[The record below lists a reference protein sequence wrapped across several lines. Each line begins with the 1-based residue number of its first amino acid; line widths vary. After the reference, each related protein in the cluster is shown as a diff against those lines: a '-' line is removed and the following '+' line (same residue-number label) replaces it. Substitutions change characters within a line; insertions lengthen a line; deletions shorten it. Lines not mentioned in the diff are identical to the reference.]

1 MKTAGDKPGFTVFSP
16 AMVKRNDTMKH
27 AAMLALLCGVGLL
40 SYLATTFTISE
51 ATEKPERPAQTTKP
65 RFSAQHDPALKT
77 KTGERTK
84 NGRLDMAAINDGA
97 LPNQRVIVFK
107 DKAALEAFLAKLGDG
122 VNLLGRLD
130 KLNALHV
137 GFGNEDDLLA
147 MLDGTE
153 ETGMVYP
160 VNIPEIGAGAQAG
173 AAPLGNGLL
182 DWLGVAGDNSLWG
195 KGVKIAIL
203 DTGIA
208 DHIAFKNAI
217 ERINLV
223 PLPAN
228 AADLNGHGTSVASLI
243 FSSNPLAPGIAPGAT
258 PLSVRVADDN
268 GSSNSFLIAQGI
280 IAAVDAGAQLINIS
294 LGGHGSSGLVT
305 SALEYAKQAGV
316 VVVAAAGNSG
326 TEGVMQ
332 PAASPSVIAVGAVD
346 AKNQRMAFSTTG
358 KEVAVAAPGYSVT
371 AAYPGNMAA
380 SVSGTSFSSPI
391 VTGVIAATM
400 SQGGNQNLSSTA
412 ALSAMNSNLNDIG
425 TPGGDPATGAGVPD
439 MWRILNGNT
448 PGIHDAAVTSITTSG
463 GQVQALVQNLGTE
476 TLVNAAVSLNVNGV
490 TTNANI
496 TTLAP
501 GDTRVVTVPTGGAES
516 LNIQSTVRLSG
527 AQTDQRPS
535 NDSISQSSTA
545 P

>member
-1 MKTAGDKPGFTVFSP
+1 MEMRKDTV
-16 AMVKRNDTMKH
+16 RNL
-27 AAMLALLCGVGLL
+27 AILALLGGVGFMA
-40 SYLATTFTISE
+40 YLATTLTISK
-51 ATEKPERPAQTTKP
+51 ATEKPEPRAQTTNPK
-65 RFSAQHDPALKT
+65 FSVQHDPALKT
-77 KTGERTK
+77 KTGEREAR
-84 NGRLDMAAINDGA
+84 NRLDMAAINDGA
-97 LPNQRVIVFK
+97 IPNQRVIVFK
-107 DKAALEAFLAKLGDG
+107 DQAALEAFLAKLGNG

-137 GFGNEDDLLA
+137 GFGSEDDLLGL
-147 MLDGTE
+147 LDGTE
-153 ETGMVYP
+153 ETGMIYP

-258 PLSVRVADDN
+258 PLSVRIADDN

-294 LGGHGSSGLVT
+294 LGGHGRSSLVEN
-305 SALEYAKQAGV
+305 ALTYAQEAGV

-346 AKNQRMAFSTTG
+346 AKNQPMAFSTTG
-358 KEVAVAAPGYSVT
+358 KEVAVSAPGYSVT

-400 SQGGNQNLSSTA
+400 SQGGTQNLSSTA
-412 ALSAMNSNLNDIG
+412 ALSAVNSHLNDIG
-425 TPGGDPATGAGVPD
+425 APGGDPATGAGVPD

-476 TLVNAAVSLNVNGV
+476 TLVNASISVRVNGV

-501 GDTRVVTVPTGGAES
+501 GDTRVITVPTGGGES
-516 LNIQSTVRLSG
+516 LNIQGTVQLSG
-527 AQTDQRPS
+527 GQTDLRPS
-535 NDSISQSSTA
+535 NDSITQSSPA

>member
-1 MKTAGDKPGFTVFSP
+1 M
-16 AMVKRNDTMKH
+16 RNRKDVLKSF
-27 AAMLALLCGVGLL
+27 ALLVLLCGVGLFA
-40 SYLATTFTISE
+40 YLATTFTIFE
-51 ATEKPERPAQTTKP
+51 VTEKPEASSQAAKP
-65 RFSAQHDPALKT
+65 KSSLQDDPALKT
-77 KTGERTK
+77 KTGERGK
-84 NGRLDMAAINDGA
+84 SGRLDMAAINNGA
-97 LPNQRVIVFK
+97 IPNQRVIVFK
-107 DKAALEAFLAKLGDG
+107 DRAALEAFLAKLGNG
-122 VNLLGRLD
+122 MNLLGRLD

-153 ETGMVYP
+153 ETGFIYP
-160 VNIPEIGAGAQAG
+160 VNIPEIGTGAQAG
-173 AAPLGNGLL
+173 ATPLGNGLL
-182 DWLGVAGDNSLWG
+182 DWLGVTGDNSLWG

-228 AADLNGHGTSVASLI
+228 PADLNGHGTSVASLI
-243 FSSNPLAPGIAPGAT
+243 FSSNRLAPGIAPGAT
-258 PLSVRVADDN
+258 PLSVRIADDN
-268 GSSNSFLIAQGI
+268 GSSNSFLIAEGI

-294 LGGHGSSGLVT
+294 LGGNGRSSLVEN
-305 SALEYAKQAGV
+305 ALDYAKQAGV

-332 PAASPSVIAVGAVD
+332 PAASPSVVAVGAVD
-346 AKNQRMAFSTTG
+346 AKNQPMAFSTTG
-358 KEVAVAAPGYSVT
+358 KQVAVAAPGYAVR

-380 SVSGTSFSSPI
+380 TVSGTSFSSPI

-400 SQGGNQNLSSTA
+400 SQGGPQNLSSTN
-412 ALSAMNSNLNDIG
+412 ALSAMNSNLIDIAE
-425 TPGGDPATGAGVPD
+425 PGGDTATGAGVPD
-439 MWRILNGNT
+439 MWGIFNGNS
-448 PGIHDAAVTSITTSG
+448 PGIYDAAVTSITTSR

-476 TLVNAAVSLNVNGV
+476 TLVNAGVSVRVNGV

-501 GDTRVVTVPTGGAES
+501 GDTRVIDVPTGGAET
-516 LNIQSTVRLSG
+516 LNIQGSVRLSTG
-527 AQTDQRPS
+527 QTDQRPS
-535 NDSISQSSTA
+535 NDSLSRSSPA

>member
-1 MKTAGDKPGFTVFSP
+1 MEI
-16 AMVKRNDTMKH
+16 RNRTPKNI
-27 AAMLALLCGVGLL
+27 AMLALLAGVGVMA
-40 SYLATTFTISE
+40 YLATTFTISE
-51 ATEKPERPAQTTKP
+51 ATEKPERQAQTANP
-65 RFSAQHDPALKT
+65 RFSAQNDPALKT
-77 KTGERTK
+77 KAGGRE
-84 NGRLDMAAINDGA
+84 NSGRLDMAAINDGA

-107 DKAALEAFLAKLGDG
+107 DRAALEAFLAKLGNG

-130 KLNALHV
+130 KLNALHI

-147 MLDGTE
+147 LLDGTE
-153 ETGMVYP
+153 ETGFIYP
-160 VNIPEIGAGAQAG
+160 VNIPEFSTGPQAG
-173 AAPLGNGLL
+173 AAPLGSGLL
-182 DWLGVAGDNSLWG
+182 DWLGVVGDNSLWG

-217 ERINLV
+217 GRINLV

-258 PLSVRVADDN
+258 PLSVRIADDN

-294 LGGHGSSGLVT
+294 LGGNGRSTLVEN
-305 SALEYAKQAGV
+305 ALDYAKQAGV
-316 VVVAAAGNSG
+316 IVVAAAGNSG
-326 TEGVMQ
+326 TEGVMY

-346 AKNQRMAFSTTG
+346 ANNQHMAFSTTG
-358 KEVAVAAPGYSVT
+358 EQVAVAAPGYAVN
-371 AAYPGNMAA
+371 AAYPGDRMAQ
-380 SVSGTSFSSPI
+380 VSGTSPAAPI

-400 SQGGNQNLSSTA
+400 SQGGPQNLSSSA
-412 ALSAMNSNLNDIG
+412 ALGAMNSNLIDIG

-439 MWRILNGNT
+439 MWGILNGNT

-463 GQVQALVQNLGTE
+463 GQAQVLVQNLGTE
-476 TLVNAAVSLNVNGV
+476 TLVNAAISVNVNGA

-501 GDTRVVTVPTGGAES
+501 GDTRVISVPTGGAEN
-516 LNIQSTVRLSG
+516 LNIQGTVRLSG
-527 AQTDQRPS
+527 SQADLRPS

>member
-1 MKTAGDKPGFTVFSP
+1 MVFIGQMGKLKD
-16 AMVKRNDTMKH
+16 ALKNL
-27 AAMLALLCGVGLL
+27 AMLALLAGVGVMA
-40 SYLATTFTISE
+40 YLATTFTLSE
-51 ATEKPERPAQTTKP
+51 ATEKPEPPTPKKKPGFPAQL
-65 RFSAQHDPALKT
+65 DPALRT
-77 KTGERTK
+77 KTFERRK
-84 NGRLDMAAINDGA
+84 SDRLDMTAINDGA
-97 LPNQRVIVFK
+97 IPNQRVIVFN
-107 DKAALEAFLAKLGDG
+107 DKAALEAFLSKLGNG
-122 VNLLGRLD
+122 MNLLGRLD

-153 ETGMVYP
+153 ETGLIYP

-182 DWLGVAGDNSLWG
+182 DWLGVIDDNSLWG
-195 KGVKIAIL
+195 KGVKIAVL

-217 ERINLV
+217 ERINLI

-258 PLSVRVADDN
+258 PLSVRIADDN

-280 IAAVDAGAQLINIS
+280 IAAVDARAKLINIS
-294 LGGHGSSGLVT
+294 LGGHGRSSLVEN
-305 SALEYAKQAGV
+305 ALEYARQAGV

-326 TEGVMQ
+326 TEGVMY
-332 PAASPSVIAVGAVD
+332 PAASPSVVAVGAVD
-346 AKNQRMAFSTTG
+346 AKNQPMAFSTTG
-358 KEVAVAAPGYSVT
+358 DQVAVAAPGYAVS
-371 AAYPGNMAA
+371 AAYPGNRAA

-400 SQGGNQNLSSTA
+400 MRGGAQNQSATS
-412 ALSAMNSNLNDIG
+412 ALSVVNSNLNDIG
-425 TPGGDPATGAGVPD
+425 SPGGDLATGAGVPD

-448 PGIHDAAVTSITTSG
+448 PGIHDAAVTSITTSR

-476 TLVNAAVSLNVNGV
+476 TLVNAAVSLRINGV

-501 GDTRVVTVPTGGAES
+501 GDTRVITMPTGGAEN
-516 LNIQSTVRLSG
+516 LNIQGTVRLSG
-527 AQTDQRPS
+527 SQTDLRPS
-535 NDSISQSSTA
+535 NDSISQSSTT

>member
-1 MKTAGDKPGFTVFSP
+1 MEIRNRTAK
-16 AMVKRNDTMKH
+16 NI
-27 AAMLALLCGVGLL
+27 AMLALLAGVGVMA
-40 SYLATTFTISE
+40 YLATTFTISE
-51 ATEKPERPAQTTKP
+51 ATEKPVRQAQTANP
-65 RFSAQHDPALKT
+65 RFSAQNDPALKT
-77 KTGERTK
+77 KAGGRE
-84 NGRLDMAAINDGA
+84 NSGRLDMAAINDGA

-107 DKAALEAFLAKLGDG
+107 DRAALEAFLAKLGNG

-130 KLNALHV
+130 KLNALHI

-147 MLDGTE
+147 LLDGTE
-153 ETGMVYP
+153 ETGFIYP
-160 VNIPEIGAGAQAG
+160 VNIPEISTGAQAG

-182 DWLGVAGDNSLWG
+182 DWLGVTGDNSLWG

-258 PLSVRVADDN
+258 PLSVRIADDN
-268 GSSNSFLIAQGI
+268 GSSNSFL
-280 IAAVDAGAQLINIS
+280 NIS
-294 LGGHGSSGLVT
+294 LGGNGRSSLVEN
-305 SALEYAKQAGV
+305 ALDYAKQAGV

-326 TEGVMQ
+326 TEGVMY
-332 PAASPSVIAVGAVD
+332 PAASPSVVAVGAVD
-346 AKNQRMAFSTTG
+346 AKNQPMAFSTTG
-358 KEVAVAAPGYSVT
+358 KQVAVAAPGYQVN
-371 AAYPGNMAA
+371 AAYPGNRMAA
-380 SVSGTSFSSPI
+380 VSGTSPAAPVI
-391 VTGVIAATM
+391 TGVIAATM
-400 SQGGNQNLSSTA
+400 SHGGPQNLSGTA
-412 ALSAMNSNLNDIG
+412 ALSAMNSNLIDIAE
-425 TPGGDPATGAGVPD
+425 PGGDTATGAGVPD
-439 MWRILNGNT
+439 MWGIFNGNT
-448 PGIHDAAVTSITTSG
+448 PGIYDAAVTSITTSR

-476 TLVNAAVSLNVNGV
+476 TLVNAAVSVRVNGV
-490 TTNANI
+490 TTNANV

-501 GDTRVVTVPTGGAES
+501 GDTRVITVPTGGVES
-516 LNIQSTVRLSG
+516 LNIQGSVRLSTG
-527 AQTDQRPS
+527 QTDLRPS

>member
-1 MKTAGDKPGFTVFSP
+1 MKTAGDKPGFPVFSP
-16 AMVKRNDTMKH
+16 AMAKRNDTMRH

-65 RFSAQHDPALKT
+65 RFSAPHDPALKT

-208 DHIAFKNAI
+208 DHIAFRNAI

-228 AADLNGHGTSVASLI
+228 AAELNGHGTSVASLI
-243 FSSNPLAPGIAPGAT
+243 FSSNPLALGIAPGAT

-294 LGGHGSSGLVT
+294 LGGHGSSGLVAN
-305 SALEYAKQAGV
+305 ALDYAKQAGV

-332 PAASPSVIAVGAVD
+332 PAASPSVVAVGAVD
-346 AKNQRMAFSTTG
+346 AKNQPMAFSTTG

-425 TPGGDPATGAGVPD
+425 APGGDPETGAGVPD
-439 MWRILNGNT
+439 IWRILNGNT

-476 TLVNAAVSLNVNGV
+476 TLVNAAISLNVNGV